1 MFTKHPLFTKLLRY
15 AVLVLAFIGLI
26 LSLIAPGWALALIFA
41 ALFAYLWKFAS
52 QFAPLPYRTTPRTEF
67 QQKRRSEPDTYRSI
81 EWKGMIFRSQTEVR
95 IAKTLDHRGIFFI
108 PPTRVRL
115 SAGKGDRQS
124 RELDFVI
131 CHEGKWGVLEV
142 DGPFHDAK
150 LDAERDKLLRAHGI
164 RSIQRFSADRCYQ
177 TPHAVIDQFLHVL
190 DME

>member
-1 MFTKHPLFTKLLRY
+1 
-15 AVLVLAFIGLI
+15 
-26 LSLIAPGWALALIFA
+26 
-41 ALFAYLWKFAS
+41 
-52 QFAPLPYRTTPRTEF
+52 
-67 QQKRRSEPDTYRSI
+67 
-81 EWKGMIFRSQTEVR
+81 MIFRSQTELR

-115 SAGKGDRQS
+115 SASKDDRQS

-164 RSIQRFSADRCYQ
+164 RSIQRFPAGRCYQ

-190 DME
+190 EME